1 MIPDFPTQVKGTS
14 MKRGHWMVLAAA
26 LVALAGSQAAVASTR
41 ADGAAAAVTYDISNP
56 AMLPAYETCGHIAWR
71 DYGSFEADWA
81 VDGVV
86 VAYDE
91 YAINHTN
98 DGSPYTV
105 SIGQVSGGTFT
116 AYYSET
122 FYPQVYD
129 DPFAACRS
137 M

>member
-1 MIPDFPTQVKGTS
+1 
-14 MKRGHWMVLAAA
+14 MKRIHGIVLAAA
-26 LVALAGSQAAVASTR
+26 LLGAGSQTAIASAA
-41 ADGAAAAVTYDISNP
+41 ADGAGAPLGYDISNP
-56 AMLPAYETCGHIAWR
+56 AMLPANETCGHIAWH
-71 DYGSFEADWA
+71 DYGSIPADWA
-81 VDGVV
+81 VNGVV

-98 DGSPYTV
+98 DGSPYTL

-116 AYYSET
+116 SYHSET

-129 DPFAACRS
+129 DDFAACRS